1 MCQFTPL
8 RHHIFYPKKATF
20 LVQDFPAQKAFI
32 SWRSAGRRGRMAKAG
47 KAVGERVFQL
57 HLWFRA
63 LENDESSKTSKECSK
78 KKWSCSLCLL
88 LPKCKSCFFLIFSR
102 SFVAVRLFSIVFHYF
117 PLFFHGFPWFSM
129 CFWGNTYLT
138 MRRMFQDFA
147 NVRILRSYF
156 AQPQTLAEFQ
166 VAQENWQ
173 HDLFQR
179 AQQQAQKVR
188 SDARRWKVMAWIGW
202 DLMVFG
208 IWWNSQLFPCLLHS
222 IFIHFPTY
230 FGIFVNF
237 LEVLPSF
244 SHRSADFLSHQ
255 EVFGMFVQVVESVP
269 SVYEGFFGG
278 QMRHEKSLGGR
289 LY

>member
-1 MCQFTPL
+1 MF
-8 RHHIFYPKKATF
+8 
-20 LVQDFPAQKAFI
+20 
-32 SWRSAGRRGRMAKAG
+32 
-47 KAVGERVFQL
+47 E
-57 HLWFRA
+57 
-63 LENDESSKTSKECSK
+63 

-117 PLFFHGFPWFSM
+117 PLVFHVFSM

-188 SDARRWKVMAWIGW
+188 SDARRWWKVMAWVFGI
-202 DLMVFG
+202 LVFG
-208 IWWNSQLFPCLLHS
+208 IWWDWMGFQLLGFPFSNFFWVDLWVE
-222 IFIHFPTY
+222 FIESDWHWLTFFWIFPT
-230 FGIFVNF
+230 GIFVK
-237 LEVLPSF
+237 LEVSPSF
-244 SHRSADFLSHQ
+244 SHHQ

-269 SVYEGFFGG
+269 SVYEGFFFGSD
-278 QMRHEKSLGGR
+278 EAWKISWW
-289 LY
+289 

>member
-1 MCQFTPL
+1 
-8 RHHIFYPKKATF
+8 
-20 LVQDFPAQKAFI
+20 
-32 SWRSAGRRGRMAKAG
+32 
-47 KAVGERVFQL
+47 
-57 HLWFRA
+57 
-63 LENDESSKTSKECSK
+63 
-78 KKWSCSLCLL
+78 
-88 LPKCKSCFFLIFSR
+88 
-102 SFVAVRLFSIVFHYF
+102 
-117 PLFFHGFPWFSM
+117 
-129 CFWGNTYLT
+129 

-244 SHRSADFLSHQ
+244 SHRSADFCPIRKSSGCSCRWWRAFLRCTKGFLG
-255 EVFGMFVQVVESVP
+255 VRWGMKNLLVAG
-269 SVYEGFFGG
+269 YTNLGDLC
-278 QMRHEKSLGGR
+278 QMRFLGME
-289 LY
+289 